1 MKKNNRVPLY
11 RKVWFKIRY
20 WQNIKEVQDSE
31 LAKYLNVAVRTLR
44 DYDANA
50 KTISL
55 EKVDNFLYMN
65 NMDIEELLSL

>member
-55 EKVDNFLYMN
+55 EKVDNFLYVN